1 MTTIRVVT
9 TPTPDDEVTRWAL
22 RARSGDRNALEQF
35 VRGTQRDV
43 WRFTAHLAGVDVA
56 DDLSQETYARA
67 LTSLHRFA
75 GRSSARTWLLVIA
88 RRVVVDQV
96 RMAQSRPRLS
106 PGADWVREADRRPA
120 PTGFEDAVEL
130 NLLLDSLDQDRREAL
145 VLTQVL
151 GLSYAE
157 AADVAGCPV
166 GTIRSR
172 VARARDDLM
181 RAVDVGE
188 ASEVG

>member
-1 MTTIRVVT
+1 MTAF
-9 TPTPDDEVTRWAL
+9 DDEVTGWAL
-22 RARSGDRNALEQF
+22 DARSGDRDALERF
-35 VRGTQRDV
+35 VRATQRDV
-43 WRFTAHLAGVDVA
+43 WRFVAHLTGVGVA
-56 DDLSQETYARA
+56 DDLAQETYARA
-67 LTSLHRFA
+67 LPSLHRFA
-75 GRSSARTWLLVIA
+75 GRSSARAWLLAIA

-106 PGADWVREADRRPA
+106 SGSDWVREADRRA
-120 PTGFEDAVEL
+120 VDTGFEGVVEL
-130 NLLLDSLDQDRREAL
+130 NVLLDALDPARREAL

-172 VARARDDLM
+172 VARARDDLLH
-181 RAVDVGE
+181 AAGNDS
-188 ASEVG
+188 SEVG

>member
-120 PTGFEDAVEL
+120 ATGFEDAVEL